1 VASTSRCPI
10 CKSALPEPAVA
21 TPFCSERCRVIDLGQ
36 WLDGRYV
43 IAGER
48 NVDERAISHDDDT
61 SSD

>member
-1 VASTSRCPI
+1 
-10 CKSALPEPAVA
+10 
-21 TPFCSERCRVIDLGQ
+21 VIDLGQ